1 MGTETSLARLKIDEQ
16 EATHMI
22 VMLKRRIGEIAQLA
36 VDRGELTRE
45 VKAYE
50 EAYLLYQKKS
60 EEARISEAMDDR
72 KMMNL
77 TIAEEASIPF
87 APITS
92 KTISYAFALMVGLV
106 GGAGSGFLR
115 EFFDDS
121 VKTAADVTSSTALP
135 VLASIPEENPRGK
148 KHGDTTRIS

>member
-1 MGTETSLARLKIDEQ
+1 
-16 EATHMI
+16 
-22 VMLKRRIGEIAQLA
+22 
-36 VDRGELTRE
+36 
-45 VKAYE
+45 
-50 EAYLLYQKKS
+50 
-60 EEARISEAMDDR
+60 
-72 KMMNL
+72 MMNL
-77 TIAEEASIPF
+77 TIAEEASMPF

-106 GGAGSGFLR
+106 GGVGSGFLR

-148 KHGDTTRIS
+148 KHGGHHENILGPALQHTNCHVRALFRLRRKPVQAHP